1 MLWPYCINCITAAI
15 LNCQDMLFIRS
26 CAYRDWMVVPLVRW
40 FWSYHHCSHLH
51 SFFPNL
57 ICSIWRVS
65 SPVPFTFQIFIFYPL
80 YLIFFYQ
87 LNMNGTL
94 TSISWYIY
102 HYTILIFIVEFE
114 GGLLRSHYL
123 FHLFPPLP
131 YLFVIFSFWR
141 GTLASYLYVIC
152 RILRGT
158 QEVLF
163 TLSTRECLH
172 RSTFLS
178 IATYFLVLILNDI

>member
-1 MLWPYCINCITAAI
+1 MTLLHQLYNRGYLSRYVLIQILCISGLNGRSTCKVI
-15 LNCQDMLFIRS
+15 LIISSLLPSPISIRFFLIS
-26 CAYRDWMVVPLVRW
+26 SVEFEGSHHWSLLPIYFHILSPL
-40 FWSYHHCSHLH
+40 
-51 SFFPNL
+51 PNL
-57 ICSIWRVS
+57 
-65 SPVPFTFQIFIFYPL
+65 
-80 YLIFFYQ
+80 FYQ

-141 GTLASYLYVIC
+141 GTLASYPYVIC
-152 RILRGT
+152 RIWRGT

-163 TLSTRECLH
+163 TLSTRECLL

-178 IATYFLVLILNDI
+178 IATYFLVLI